1 MLKYLVLVSSI
12 FLIGAAFACSSMNS
26 AATAT
31 PALPD
36 ATPKPVA
43 KTQPVDAKGMQ
54 KAVFAGGCFWG
65 VEAVFEHVKGV
76 SDVRSGYAGGSAK
89 TAKYDAIGTGKT
101 GHAEV
106 VEVVFDPAV
115 VTYKDLLKVFFAVA
129 HNPTELDRQGPDEG
143 PQYRSAIFYAS
154 EEQKGAAKAYI
165 DELTA
170 AKTFPSPI
178 VTKLEALDAFYVAE
192 KYHQDYLVQHPDEPY
207 IRINDIPKVEDLK
220 KQFPDMY
227 VEREGQYKVK

>member
-1 MLKYLVLVSSI
+1 MLKYFVLVISI
-12 FLIGAAFACSSMNS
+12 FLIGVAFACNSMNS

-31 PALPD
+31 PAVPD

-43 KTQPVDAKGMQ
+43 KIQPADAKGKQ
-54 KAVFAGGCFWG
+54 TAVFAGGCFWG

-89 TAKYDAIGTGKT
+89 TAKYDAVGTGKT

-106 VEVVFDPAV
+106 VEVVFDPASV
-115 VTYKDLLKVFFAVA
+115 SYKDLLKVFFAVA

-154 EEQKGAAKAYI
+154 EEQKAVSQAYI
-165 DELTA
+165 GELTA
-170 AKTFPSPI
+170 AKTFSSPI
-178 VTKLEALDAFYVAE
+178 VTKLEALEAFYVAE
-192 KYHQDYLVQHPDEPY
+192 RYHQDYLVQHPDEPY